1 MAVGDPM
8 AYYGGVREICVDPT
22 DTAIAVAISIGG
34 MILVLGLAWIITM
47 IIDKYDNSNRFR
59 RNDRP

>member
-1 MAVGDPM
+1 MGGDPM

-22 DTAIAVAISIGG
+22 DTAIAIAIAMGG
-34 MILVLGLAWIITM
+34 MLLVLGIALLITI
-47 IIDKYDNSNRFR
+47 IIDKYDNRNRLR